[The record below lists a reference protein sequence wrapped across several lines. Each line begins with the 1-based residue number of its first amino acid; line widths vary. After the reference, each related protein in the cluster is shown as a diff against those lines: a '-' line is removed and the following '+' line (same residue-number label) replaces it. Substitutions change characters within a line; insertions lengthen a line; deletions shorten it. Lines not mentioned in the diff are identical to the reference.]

1 MRFLLTQQVL
11 NSYDFARALSR
22 RIKQWRML
30 TENTISKLGL
40 SLGEFGVLVSL
51 SEQGPQLMVD
61 LAKSQAITQAA
72 ITGIMDRL
80 EELELAQR
88 EPSKIDRRKV
98 RASITEKGEAQVR
111 DGMRLYKKFVENA
124 TRQVPVRDMNLVLK
138 VLDEMLESART

>member
-1 MRFLLTQQVL
+1 
-11 NSYDFARALSR
+11 
-22 RIKQWRML
+22 ML